1 MPDPGLASPY
11 RLKGNKYQALAD
23 IFTGIAG
30 NKQDRLKNK
39 LTEAQIRNAT
49 LLGDKRAV
57 DLEEAKWAWG
67 NVAKTPE
74 ALAKL
79 LEGISG
85 GGADAEAA
93 FILGTTPEMVQK
105 WKALQS
111 GLNDIQRRTTIVNDE
126 KRKADKAYRDGQ
138 IDQVQYD
145 KIVAQT
151 ETELKRGE
159 ERGYASELRKKQLE
173 KQILGQ
179 KAQDKLT
186 GENVRQ
192 SQLEKQQTL
201 ESYSQATGPE
211 PDIPPELQGLERGS
225 DEWKRVFQRW
235 ILNTKPN
242 QAQIDAVASGGT
254 IAGSVSKKAQK
265 EIDTS
270 FWGRMKEGS
279 KLSHKDL
286 QKDLATYL
294 KEIAVQ
300 NIEGIDPGEFE
311 KSEQIE
317 ANAIIFKAAMD
328 IYKNNPQLNPW
339 DIYQTLISD
348 PNNYLILRDNIG
360 GDDVVPMSLKAVIDK
375 YSKGIV
381 DSGQQGQKPLA
392 SGVGKN
398 LKTGEPVNY
407 TAAELIAAAKKY
419 YPNLPQEQGIAK
431 VKQDLGIQ

>member
-11 RLKGNKYQALAD
+11 RLEGNKYQAIAD

-105 WKALQS
+105 WKALQG

-151 ETELKRGE
+151 ETELNRTKKE
-159 ERGYASELRKKQLE
+159 EYEAKIRKNKIDR
-173 KQILGQ
+173 ILIGGQ
-179 KAQDKLT
+179 AEDRLT
-186 GENVRQ
+186 GEDVRRR
-192 SQLEKQQTL
+192 EAERKKTIGD
-201 ESYSQATGPE
+201 YSKSGLPPHAE
-211 PDIPPELQGLERGS
+211 PDLPPELRGLERGS
-225 DEWKRVFQRW
+225 DEWKRIFQQW
-235 ILNTKPN
+235 IINAKPN

-254 IAGSVSKKAQK
+254 IAGSVSKKAKPIDFPTALKQSGFTPAELRRGLADHIGLLIEEHSKKSIDSREEAELKNLIYNATLKQWNKDRSQDPK
-265 EIDTS
+265 EIYNTIIANIDNYMSKETMNT
-270 FWGRMKEGS
+270 WGRWDLGMKDDWVDYTPMSVDEV
-279 KLSHKDL
+279 
-286 QKDLATYL
+286 L
-294 KEIAVQ
+294 KKTFPSAGKFSRAQ
-300 NIEGIDPGEFE
+300 
-311 KSEQIE
+311 
-317 ANAIIFKAAMD
+317 ANARIAQLRAEGKGNEEIFTIMQQEGF
-328 IYKNNPQLNPW
+328 NP
-339 DIYQTLISD
+339 
-348 PNNYLILRDNIG
+348 
-360 GDDVVPMSLKAVIDK
+360 
-375 YSKGIV
+375 
-381 DSGQQGQKPLA
+381 
-392 SGVGKN
+392 
-398 LKTGEPVNY
+398 
-407 TAAELIAAAKKY
+407 
-419 YPNLPQEQGIAK
+419 
-431 VKQDLGIQ
+431 